1 MIVTQQNDDI
11 SLVPLEK
18 DIATYSWATF
28 RADAFAGL
36 SVALITLPQAMASA
50 LLAGLPLSCGLFAAI
65 YSLIIAAIFG
75 SSRHLIVGPSNAI
88 AILIQLGTAQ
98 ILFTYYRDLTGP
110 ERDLAAMQI
119 LTQLTLIV
127 ALLQIVAAWC
137 RLGRLTQFVSHS
149 VVIGYIC
156 AAAIAVVINQLFV
169 FLGMPRMPG
178 MHSLYESAVY
188 LVTHLNE
195 TQWFA
200 VIVGGGSLGMLIII
214 KRINSK
220 IPAAVI
226 TLAIASIVVDL
237 LGISSL
243 SNHAWLASL
252 YPIETPLPQVL
263 LIGDTGVL
271 SDVIP
276 SFTVPFLNMRIMNG
290 ILPVA
295 FAIALLS
302 VMESISVAKSIAAS
316 SGQRL
321 STNQEIFGLGLGNIV
336 SAFIGAMP
344 ISGGPSRSIM
354 NYQHGSQTRFAAV
367 LNGVFVALILFI
379 LGFFITRIPLAAL
392 AALLL
397 VTAFK
402 IVNMKHLL
410 VCLKAT
416 NSDAFV
422 LWVTLLSCL
431 FFSLDIGF
439 YIGVALSITL
449 YLKKAAIPQL
459 MEYSLDTTGE
469 LKNLHGTE
477 QGEHRPIRV
486 IKVAGELF
494 FGAADLFQTT
504 LKSIAEDDTS
514 TRVIILHLKNARD
527 IDATTCL
534 AIQQLHEYLKGSGRH
549 LIACGMTP
557 PVWEVLS
564 SSGLIE
570 ELGKENLFAFDER
583 HPSLHLQ
590 KAFSRA
596 KELIAEEPV
605 PALLPVS
612 EPEPSQQLGNETE
625 LTEPA

>member
-1 MIVTQQNDDI
+1 MNHQHDEISLAPLKKDI
-11 SLVPLEK
+11 SG
-18 DIATYSWATF
+18 YSWDIF
-28 RADAFAGL
+28 RADALAGL

-65 YSLIIAAIFG
+65 YPLIIAAFFG
-75 SSRHLIVGPSNAI
+75 SSRHLIAGPSNAI

-98 ILFTYYRDLTGP
+98 ILFTYYRDLSSA
-110 ERDLAAMQI
+110 ERDITAVQI

-127 ALLQIVAAWC
+127 AILQIAAAWC
-137 RLGRLTQFVSHS
+137 RLGKLTQFVSHS

-169 FLGMPRMPG
+169 FFGMPRIPG
-178 MHSLYESAVY
+178 MHSLYESGVY
-188 LVTHLNE
+188 LVTHLE
-195 TQWFA
+195 EMQWFA
-200 VIVGGGSLGMLIII
+200 VMIGGGSLFLLLIM
-214 KRINSK
+214 KRISPK

-226 TLAIASIVVDL
+226 TLALASIVVDL

-276 SFTVPFLNMRIMNG
+276 SLSVPFLNMRIMNG
-290 ILPVA
+290 VLPVA

-302 VMESISVAKSIAAS
+302 VMESISIAKTIAAN

-321 STNQEIFGLGLGNIV
+321 STNQEIFGLGLGNLV
-336 SAFIGAMP
+336 SAFIGGMP
-344 ISGGPSRSIM
+344 ISGGPSRSILS
-354 NYQHGSQTRFAAV
+354 YQYGSQTRFAAV
-367 LNGVFVALILFI
+367 LNGIFVALILFI

-402 IVNMKHLL
+402 IVNMKQLL

-416 NSDAFV
+416 SSDAFV

-439 YIGVALSITL
+439 YIGVVLSITL

-459 MEYSLDTTGE
+459 MEYSLDHTGE
-469 LKNLHGTE
+469 LRNLYGANAN
-477 QGEHRPIRV
+477 EHRTIRV

-504 LKSIAEDDTS
+504 LKAIAEDDTS

-534 AIQQLHEYLKGSGRH
+534 AIQQLHEYLKGSGRY
-549 LIACGMTP
+549 LIACGMSP
-557 PVWEVLS
+557 QVWEVLS

-583 HPSLHLQ
+583 HPHHHLQ
-590 KAFSRA
+590 KAFTQA
-596 KELIAEEPV
+596 NELISQHPLPAESVAFIKE
-605 PALLPVS
+605 PAL
-612 EPEPSQQLGNETE
+612 ELG
-625 LTEPA
+625 